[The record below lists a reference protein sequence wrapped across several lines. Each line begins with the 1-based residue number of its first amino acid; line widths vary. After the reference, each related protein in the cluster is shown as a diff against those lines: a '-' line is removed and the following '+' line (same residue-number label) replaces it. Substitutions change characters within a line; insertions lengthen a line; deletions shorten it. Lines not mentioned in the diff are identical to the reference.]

1 MAMVAF
7 FSWSGHFT
15 DPFLSGELNC
25 FCTQDT
31 VHTRIRN
38 DSSEQVCVCVSVC
51 VCVCLCVCV
60 YPGSAVFFADQ
71 NPIFLSYKFGFFCWP
86 QSNFSM
92 RGSSQIPAHRE
103 RRDTITC
110 CRRTSS
116 SWAFKFLET
125 TVSNAPGP
133 LELCFL
139 DISTKIGTAYF
150 FVFVF
155 GPFVLDMHINQERSG
170 SQVHCRAQVQAWVGP
185 QGMDD
190 V

>member
-38 DSSEQVCVCVSVC
+38 DSSEQVCVCV
-51 VCVCLCVCV
+51 CLCVCV
-60 YPGSAVFFADQ
+60 SVCVCIQ
-71 NPIFLSYKFGFFCWP
+71 VLLSFLLIKIPSFCLTNFVFFCWP

-170 SQVHCRAQVQAWVGP
+170 SQVHCRAQGQAWVGP

>member
-51 VCVCLCVCV
+51 VCVCVCV

-71 NPIFLSYKFGFFCWP
+71 NPIFLSYKFCFFLLTTIQFFDARFLANP
-86 QSNFSM
+86 SASRKKRHHHLLQKDIKLVSLQVPRNH
-92 RGSSQIPAHRE
+92 SQQCTRPVGTLFLGHFNKNWDGLLFCFCFWSICFGHAH
-103 RRDTITC
+103 
-110 CRRTSS
+110 
-116 SWAFKFLET
+116 
-125 TVSNAPGP
+125 
-133 LELCFL
+133 
-139 DISTKIGTAYF
+139 
-150 FVFVF
+150 
-155 GPFVLDMHINQERSG
+155 
-170 SQVHCRAQVQAWVGP
+170 
-185 QGMDD
+185 
-190 V
+190 